1 MFARLMQKS
10 SAIQDEVKAGGRS
23 GNQLYPVFFKLEQLE
38 LLLVGAGNVG
48 LEKLES
54 LLGNS
59 PAANITIV
67 APVVK
72 DEVRKLIAQHPGC
85 VIIERSFVEEDL
97 EGKDLAVLATDDKG
111 LHENIRLLAKER
123 GILIN
128 VADTPDLCDFYLGSV
143 VQKGNLKIAIS
154 TNGKSPTAAKRIKEV
169 LYEALP
175 GELDEVIENLHKSV
189 TNSTG
194 ILSTR

>member
-1 MFARLMQKS
+1 MQKS
-10 SAIQDEVKAGGRS
+10 STISTEVNHGTKA

-72 DEVRKLIAQHPGC
+72 DEVRKLIEQHPGC
-85 VIIERSFVEEDL
+85 VIIERPFVEEDL
-97 EGKDLAVLATDDKG
+97 EGKDLAV
-111 LHENIRLLAKER
+111 
-123 GILIN
+123 
-128 VADTPDLCDFYLGSV
+128 
-143 VQKGNLKIAIS
+143 
-154 TNGKSPTAAKRIKEV
+154 
-169 LYEALP
+169 
-175 GELDEVIENLHKSV
+175 
-189 TNSTG
+189 
-194 ILSTR
+194 